1 MNLLKLFTIFM
12 KLGAMTF
19 GGGYAMLPLLQKEIV
34 EKHELAT
41 EDELTEY
48 YAVGQCTPGIISV
61 NTATFI
67 GYKYAKIKGAIVAT
81 LGLIFIPFL
90 LILLLAN
97 IINMISD
104 LTIVKNAFIGIRICV
119 GALILSSII
128 NLSKTGIK
136 DRFTMLLY
144 ILMLLLAFISISP
157 VVIVIIAGI
166 LGLLGGHRDDNI

>member
-1 MNLLKLFTIFM
+1 MNLFKLFTIFLKM
-12 KLGAMTF
+12 GAMTF

-34 EKHELAT
+34 EKHKLAT
-41 EDELTEY
+41 QKELTEY

-67 GYKYAKIKGAIVAT
+67 GYKYAKIRGAIIAT

-97 IINMISD
+97 ILTNISQFA
-104 LTIVKNAFIGIRICV
+104 IVQSAFIGIRVCV

-128 NLSKTGIK
+128 TLFKTSIIDKFTLLLFILMFLLAIINLSPVFI
-136 DRFTMLLY
+136 
-144 ILMLLLAFISISP
+144 IL
-157 VVIVIIAGI
+157 IAGI
-166 LGLLGGHRDDNI
+166 LGLIKKL